1 MTAPKQESVSLV
13 TRTEIGFGTGGDY
26 DDSNSTGNIAILD
39 ADNGNQLI
47 KAMRYILVEWE
58 TSSQELLDHTVQ
70 GKGAGSYVSLELLV
84 H

>member
-26 DDSNSTGNIAILD
+26 DDSNTSGNIVKLD

-47 KAMRYILVEWE
+47 NAMRYILVE
-58 TSSQELLDHTVQ
+58 
-70 GKGAGSYVSLELLV
+70 
-84 H
+84 